1 MNDLIKNIDTARHP
15 LFQLSEA
22 DLNMVTAFILVSGSI
37 KALSEQ
43 YGVSYPTMR
52 QRLDSLIERLWAL
65 VEKKPAD
72 PLNDYL
78 ADMIAKGRLSVSDAK
93 QLRELHR
100 SALADRADH

>member
-1 MNDLIKNIDTARHP
+1 MNDILKNIDTARHP
-15 LFQLSEA
+15 LFQLSEG

-52 QRLDSLIERLWAL
+52 QRLDSLIERVWAL
-65 VEKKPAD
+65 VEKQPSD

-93 QLRELHR
+93 KLREIHR
-100 SALADRADH
+100 SMLAEK